1 MADLATEI
9 EQLQAAIE
17 VTETGN
23 AVLLESGVGESV
35 LLGRR
40 EILRHMK
47 NRLAKLKTEA
57 VKTLPNPTARNYE

>member
-17 VTETGN
+17 VTETSN
-23 AVLLESGVGESV
+23 AALVESGVAESV

-47 NRLAKLKTEA
+47 NRLAKLEVEA
-57 VKTLPNPTARNYE
+57 VKTLPNPTH